1 MYLLMYCMYICAL
14 CINVLYAYIKF
25 SLPWRKI
32 MVTSGVIVSYWECMK
47 WSDSFKILMNIQ
59 QINNTL
65 KMIVRGQKGTD
76 NIFAIFPSL
85 GSCLQLT
92 DIWSKL
98 AIVAHFLWGHYGSVS
113 TVFREGGVFLPELI
127 VLSGIL
133 KLL

>member
-1 MYLLMYCMYICAL
+1 
-14 CINVLYAYIKF
+14 
-25 SLPWRKI
+25 
-32 MVTSGVIVSYWECMK
+32 MK

-65 KMIVRGQKGTD
+65 KMIVRGQKDTD

-98 AIVAHFLWGHYGSVS
+98 AIVAHFL
-113 TVFREGGVFLPELI
+113 
-127 VLSGIL
+127 
-133 KLL
+133 